1 MKRESMSDW
10 TDIKVSFPEGSGLH
24 PDNAYFVKSR
34 DADGR
39 YLLVAS
45 LSEEITLDKIPK
57 LQGIIPNIVPSE
69 KGGSYLTLALED
81 SSNLDKFQAV
91 CMNLAER
98 TIGLSGE
105 IFVKRTLELLYSW
118 AKFIRPSRSG
128 FSESELVGLLA
139 ELYILKNYMLP
150 ALGPDLSVKSW
161 IGPEGAKQDFVVE
174 NFALEIK
181 AHRSGY
187 SDKVTI
193 SSVEQLSPQTD
204 KLFLVKLGISPS
216 ESNEGFSLESLEK
229 EMMKEFKI

>member
-1 MKRESMSDW
+1 
-10 TDIKVSFPEGSGLH
+10 
-24 PDNAYFVKSR
+24 
-34 DADGR
+34 
-39 YLLVAS
+39 
-45 LSEEITLDKIPK
+45 
-57 LQGIIPNIVPSE
+57 
-69 KGGSYLTLALED
+69 
-81 SSNLDKFQAV
+81 
-91 CMNLAER
+91 MNLAER

-216 ESNEGFSLESLEK
+216 ESNAGFSLESLER
-229 EMMKEFKI
+229 EMMQEFKIDPVTENLFQFNFLEKTEKASEDQLRQLFQDNELTVYEVNDDFPKLTPEDLDEGIDVDSVTYKIETSAISSFLVSESLEELIARLL